1 MSKLLEVSGVA
12 FSYPGVKVLKDI
24 NLAVGAG
31 ESHVIIGPN
40 GAGKTTLFK
49 ALSGETKPSEG
60 SIYYKNDDI
69 TGLDAWQ
76 RTRLGFGRTFQVAR
90 IFPDLTVLQNMVV
103 AVECRQR
110 IAKSKPRPWWRASP
124 AGETIKEAQSRLE
137 EFRLLSKIHEEAS
150 VLSHGDKKRLELAV
164 CLALEPRLLMLDE
177 PTAGMSPEDRI
188 GVVKLIQ
195 ELQTQHE
202 LTLLLT
208 EHDMDVVFGL
218 ATHLTVLSQG
228 EIIASG
234 KPDDV
239 RNDPLVQKVYLGQE
253 PHYA

>member
-1 MSKLLEVSGVA
+1 
-12 FSYPGVKVLKDI
+12 
-24 NLAVGAG
+24 
-31 ESHVIIGPN
+31 
-40 GAGKTTLFK
+40 
-49 ALSGETKPSEG
+49 
-60 SIYYKNDDI
+60 
-69 TGLDAWQ
+69 
-76 RTRLGFGRTFQVAR
+76 
-90 IFPDLTVLQNMVV
+90 
-103 AVECRQR
+103 
-110 IAKSKPRPWWRASP
+110 
-124 AGETIKEAQSRLE
+124 
-137 EFRLLSKIHEEAS
+137 
-150 VLSHGDKKRLELAV
+150 
-164 CLALEPRLLMLDE
+164 MLDE

-195 ELQTQHE
+195 ELQAQHE

>member
-1 MSKLLEVSGVA
+1 
-12 FSYPGVKVLKDI
+12 
-24 NLAVGAG
+24 
-31 ESHVIIGPN
+31 
-40 GAGKTTLFK
+40 
-49 ALSGETKPSEG
+49 
-60 SIYYKNDDI
+60 
-69 TGLDAWQ
+69 
-76 RTRLGFGRTFQVAR
+76 
-90 IFPDLTVLQNMVV
+90 MVV

-110 IAKSKPRPWWRASP
+110 IAKSQPRPWWRASP
-124 AGETIKEAQSRLE
+124 APETIKEAQGRLE
-137 EFRLLSKIHEEAS
+137 EFRLLSKMHEEAA

-195 ELQTQHE
+195 ELQEQHE